1 MLINE
6 VNAKGGRIMRPIS
19 LKLNAFGS
27 YGKETLIDFTK
38 PTQNLFLITGDTGS
52 GKSTIFDAIVYA
64 LYGAGQENELEYQ
77 SNFSYNAKQPSVTF
91 TFAESSEENAKQYTI
106 IRTPKYYRYKENS
119 KKKVLAKKPENPTV
133 TLIENNSGNS
143 WDKKNGADDK
153 IIDIVGLNKNQFMQ
167 VAMIAQGE
175 FMNVI
180 RESSNNKK
188 EIFRKLF
195 NTEIYDK
202 IADALGNRKKSLE
215 KQISTIKTECQTELL
230 NVILNENYAKYAE
243 LKEYLD
249 ILQDGNMSIINEFI
263 TLFEDYCNYLK
274 AQYDNICANN
284 EKTMTPMRKQVQI

>member
-1 MLINE
+1 
-6 VNAKGGRIMRPIS
+6 MRPIS

-195 NTEIYDK
+195 N
-202 IADALGNRKKSLE
+202 SLSS
-215 KQISTIKTECQTELL
+215 ILST
-230 NVILNENYAKYAE
+230 A
-243 LKEYLD
+243 
-249 ILQDGNMSIINEFI
+249 F
-263 TLFEDYCNYLK
+263 
-274 AQYDNICANN
+274 
-284 EKTMTPMRKQVQI
+284 